1 MRTAIPD
8 QVCLLLQQKW
18 RSRFIKAEVGE
29 GQHLFCSCNCSENAP
44 MNVSAVVTQ
53 CWELLLMRR
62 ASAFIHIVRA
72 SEGGGWIS
80 ENHESSPWKC
90 GAEPQQ
96 TMYFSLGPIFLPIF
110 FLVHIPCIYAF
121 LLVETCRLEKMRR
134 MEGRER
140 QKVNKHYGNRKVW
153 EPRTKLSDYVLTAQK
168 LSSHN
173 QTKTLCTNFHF
184 QLWLFLVSITLK
196 KKRGGGWGWGWG
208 RKK

>member
-1 MRTAIPD
+1 MTASLPGFLRPCFQASGAQPLYFGGGEWRRWMRTAIPD

-121 LLVETCRLEKMRR
+121 LLVETCRLEKN
-134 MEGRER
+134 EEDGRER
-140 QKVNKHYGNRKVW
+140 ETEGKQALW
-153 EPRTKLSDYVLTAQK
+153 E
-168 LSSHN
+168 
-173 QTKTLCTNFHF
+173 
-184 QLWLFLVSITLK
+184 
-196 KKRGGGWGWGWG
+196 
-208 RKK
+208 